1 MNNAKLDKYR
11 AEKASCMEKIAALQD
26 RVRTLNRKIE
36 ESENME
42 IRALMKDEK
51 ISMDELLALVRDMQA
66 KRDAKPV
73 PEPAPAPEAPK
84 PYGYW
89 EETAE

>member
-11 AEKASCMEKIAALQD
+11 AEKASCMEKITALQE

-51 ISMDELLALVRDMQA
+51 ISLDELLALVRDMQA

>member
-11 AEKASCMEKIAALQD
+11 AEKASCMEKIAALQE

-51 ISMDELLALVRDMQA
+51 ISLDELLALVRDMQA
-66 KRDAKPV
+66 KRDVKPA
-73 PEPAPAPEAPK
+73 PEPAPEVPK